1 MNNSEKILK
10 TISDLIENGILSSK
24 DIKKEIENNL
34 QFKRDKLIDKLKLVS
49 REEFS
54 VLKKI
59 VQKQAKEIKI
69 LKKKLKR

>member
-1 MNNSEKILK
+1 MNKSEKLLQAL
-10 TISDLIENGILSSK
+10 SSLVENGILSSK

-59 VQKQAKEIKI
+59 VQKQAKEIKV

>member
-1 MNNSEKILK
+1 MKKSEKLLQAL
-10 TISDLIENGILSSK
+10 SSLVENGILSSK

>member
-1 MNNSEKILK
+1 MNKSEKLLQAL
-10 TISDLIENGILSSK
+10 SSLVENGILSSK

>member
-1 MNNSEKILK
+1 MNKSEKLLQAL
-10 TISDLIENGILSSK
+10 SSLVENGILSSK

-59 VQKQAKEIKI
+59 VQIYGQAQWHK
-69 LKKKLKR
+69 

>member
-1 MNNSEKILK
+1 MSSLV
-10 TISDLIENGILSSK
+10 ENGILSSK